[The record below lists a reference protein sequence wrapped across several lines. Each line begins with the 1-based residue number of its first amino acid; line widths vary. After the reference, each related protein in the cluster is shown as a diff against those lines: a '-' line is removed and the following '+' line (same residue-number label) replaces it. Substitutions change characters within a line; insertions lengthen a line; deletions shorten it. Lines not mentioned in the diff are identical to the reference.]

1 MSGRNTSQARGKS
14 RREFLRTSGAVVA
27 ASTLAGTLA
36 VPRGVHAGADET
48 IRVGLIGCGGRGT
61 GAASQA
67 LSTKGPVKLVAMGD
81 AFHYRLQGSLNKLKK
96 TFGDKVDVP
105 PERQF
110 VGLDAYRKVIDAGVD
125 LVILTTPPGFRP
137 LHFEAAVKAG
147 KHVFMEKPVATD
159 AAGVRRLLKA
169 NQLAKKKNLAV
180 GVGLQRHHQN
190 TYRETIKRLHDGMI
204 GQIHTLRVYWN
215 GAGVWVRPRDP
226 KKYPEVKTDMQYQ
239 VNNWYYFVWLSG
251 DHIVEQHIHNIDV
264 GMWVKQGVPIVWC
277 QGMGGR
283 QVRKGP
289 DHGEI
294 YDHHAVEFQF
304 ADGTRMFSYC
314 RHIPNCW
321 NSVSEHAQGTK
332 GTAEISAARIEVP
345 GQTRWRYRGPR
356 NNPYQTE
363 HDDLFAAIRAGT
375 PYNEGDFGAM
385 STMAAIMG
393 RMATYSGK
401 AITWDQAFN
410 APRLT
415 QHWPDVDNLTWET
428 SPPVPQVAVPGV
440 TDVGIG

>member
-1 MSGRNTSQARGKS
+1 MTQSRPKQNPSS
-14 RREFLRTSGAVVA
+14 RRDFLKTSGAVVA
-27 ASTLAGTLA
+27 AGAVTASLV

-81 AFHYRLQGSLNKLKK
+81 AFNYRLQSSLKRLAQN
-96 TFGDKVDVP
+96 FGDKVDVP

-110 VGLDAYRKVIDAGVD
+110 VGLDAYKKVIDAGVD

-137 LHFEAAVKAG
+137 LHFEAAVQAG

-159 AAGVRRLLKA
+159 AAGIRRLLQA
-169 NQLAKKKNLAV
+169 NAEAKRKNLAV

-190 TYRETIKRLHDGMI
+190 TYLETIKRLHDGAI
-204 GQIHTLRVYWN
+204 GHIHTLRVYWN
-215 GAGVWVRPRDP
+215 GSGVWTRPRDP

-239 VNNWYYFVWLSG
+239 VNNWYYFVWLCG

-264 GMWVKQGVPIVWC
+264 GMWVKKGVPIVRC

-294 YDHHAVEFQF
+294 YDHHAVEFEF
-304 ADGTRMFSYC
+304 ADGTRMFSFC

-321 NSVSEHAQGTK
+321 NSVSEHAQGSK
-332 GTAEISAARIEVP
+332 GTANISGARIEVP
-345 GQTRWRYRGPR
+345 GQATWRYRGPK

-363 HDDLFAAIRAGT
+363 HDDLFAAIRSGT
-375 PYNEGDFGAM
+375 PYNEGDYGAM

-401 AITWDQAFN
+401 MITWEQAFH
-410 APRLT
+410 ARRLAE
-415 QHWPDVDNLTWET
+415 HWPDIDNLTWET
-428 SPPVPQVAVPGV
+428 SPPVAKVAIPGI